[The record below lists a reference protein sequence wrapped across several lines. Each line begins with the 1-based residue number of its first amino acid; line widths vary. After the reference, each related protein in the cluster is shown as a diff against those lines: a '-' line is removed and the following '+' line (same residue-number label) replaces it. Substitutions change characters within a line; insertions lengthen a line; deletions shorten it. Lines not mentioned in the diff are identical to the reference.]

1 MGEIMYEQL
10 LNINRNAHK
19 QTQHPMS
26 LDWPEVLS
34 EDEKRYCSRFV
45 FGDDAHGA
53 EALTYIAKELAQLSE
68 IEKHVSTVMALL
80 LTELGSVD
88 HELASGYA
96 LHNALSCFAAEELQ
110 HADMFYRYV
119 RLLLGRDFKL
129 ADNRMA
135 ARLALYQ
142 GDDSVFVKLGA
153 LVAGAYVGES
163 VMTVFEHRIDRM
175 DPQTRF
181 FVSQV
186 VKLHGLDEARHIQFD
201 HFVFEHVIAR
211 YSPSE
216 TRRFGQILQGQLE
229 LNRALGIDFEQLAHS
244 VIGCD
249 YLTGNVA
256 HATQQR
262 LLEVFAKLVFASGRA
277 RRIDD
282 VLDDGVQ
289 RVLSE
294 FAGTSQIHPIARPVP
309 AATSSP

>member
-1 MGEIMYEQL
+1 MYEQL
-10 LNINRNAHK
+10 IDINKNAHK
-19 QTQHPMS
+19 QTLHPMS
-26 LDWPEVLS
+26 LDWPAALS
-34 EDEKRYCSRFV
+34 QDEIDHCSRFV
-45 FGDDAHGA
+45 FGDAAHGP
-53 EALTYIAKELAQLSE
+53 EALIYIAKELAQLSE

-80 LTELGSVD
+80 LTELGAVD
-88 HELASGYA
+88 HELATGYA

-175 DPQTRF
+175 DPQARF

-229 LNRALGIDFEQLAHS
+229 LNRALGIDFEQLAVS
-244 VIGCD
+244 LLGRD

-262 LLEVFAKLVFASGRA
+262 LLEVFAKLVFAGGRA

-282 VLDDGVQ
+282 VLDAGVAG
-289 RVLSE
+289 VLTD
-294 FAGTSQIHPIARPVP
+294 FAGIAQIHPSGRPAD
-309 AATSSP
+309 AAGAGLR

>member
-1 MGEIMYEQL
+1 MYEQL
-10 LNINRNAHK
+10 LDINRNAHK
-19 QTQHPMS
+19 QTLHPMS
-26 LDWPEVLS
+26 LPWPAAIS
-34 EDEKRYCSRFV
+34 DDERRYCSQFV
-45 FGDDAHGA
+45 FGDDTHGG
-53 EALTYIAKELAQLSE
+53 EALIYVAKELAQLSE
-68 IEKHVSTVMALL
+68 IEKHVSAVMALV
-80 LTELGSVD
+80 LTELGGFE
-88 HELASGYA
+88 HEIAAGYA

-142 GDDSVFVKLGA
+142 GDDSVLVKLGA

-175 DPQTRF
+175 DPTARF

-201 HFVFEHVIAR
+201 HFIFEHVIAR
-211 YSPSE
+211 YTPAE

-229 LNRALGIDFEQLAHS
+229 LNRALGLDFEELARATT
-244 VIGCD
+244 GRD
-249 YLTGNVA
+249 YLTGNLA

-262 LLEVFAKLVFASGRA
+262 LFEVFAKLVFAGGRA

-282 VLDDGVQ
+282 VLDDSVHG
-289 RVLSE
+289 VLSE
-294 FAGTSQIHPIARPVP
+294 FAGIAQIHPAARP
-309 AATSSP
+309 AAAAASPQ